1 MVRFLPHAEERDAH
15 MQSPAAG
22 MQHHLP
28 LRQLICDSTGRGF
41 GTVKRV
47 YVVPGE
53 VNTRV

>member
-1 MVRFLPHAEERDAH
+1 MVRFSPHAEERDAH